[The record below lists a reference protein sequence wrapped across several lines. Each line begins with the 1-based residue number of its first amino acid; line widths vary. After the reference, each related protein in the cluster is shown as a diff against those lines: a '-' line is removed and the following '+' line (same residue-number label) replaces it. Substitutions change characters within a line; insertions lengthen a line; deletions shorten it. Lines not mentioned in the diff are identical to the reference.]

1 MKNQLSQ
8 SGLSRRQFLT
18 RTTGAVTLPIL
29 LNGIPLKAFD
39 GPVLGELFNTQSEAD
54 RVLVLVQLSGGND
67 GLNTVIPLDQYST
80 YNSLRS
86 NIAIPENQ
94 VLSLSS
100 GAGLHPSMGGLK
112 ELYTN
117 NLVGIIQG
125 VTYPNPN
132 LSHFRSSDIWMSGSS
147 SDVNWSTGWIGRY
160 LNNQFPGYPEGYP
173 SATMPD
179 PIAIQMTAVVGLTL
193 IGVSGQSMGMAL
205 QDPETFYNLVNGT
218 DVPTGDLPDTEYAAG
233 NVEFVRDV
241 QSKSL
246 EYSGVIN
253 TAADKAQNIA
263 PYPAD
268 NDLAEQLKIVAR
280 LIAGG
285 LKTRVYVVQ
294 QKGYDTHSGQT
305 VEGAPTTGDHATL
318 LQQLSDALLAFQN
331 DLAALKIDD
340 RVVTMSFS
348 EFGRRPTSN
357 LSYGTDHGTA
367 APMFVLGT
375 PVQNGI
381 TGHSPDLKDLD
392 NGNLKM
398 QFDFRQVYASVL
410 SQWFGADPELIKSI
424 LGEEFSQV
432 KVIKGSNT
440 SVQSD
445 EVASGVRFMPVAPNP
460 VRGEARIQ
468 YTLTTETSVKIE
480 VFDNLGFHVQT
491 LVNEHQGP
499 NQYTIPLSS
508 TGLPSGTYMVQLLA
522 NGLRLVQPMV
532 VVR

>member
-1 MKNQLSQ
+1 
-8 SGLSRRQFLT
+8 
-18 RTTGAVTLPIL
+18 
-29 LNGIPLKAFD
+29 
-39 GPVLGELFNTQSEAD
+39 
-54 RVLVLVQLSGGND
+54 
-67 GLNTVIPLDQYST
+67 
-80 YNSLRS
+80 
-86 NIAIPENQ
+86 
-94 VLSLSS
+94 
-100 GAGLHPSMGGLK
+100 
-112 ELYTN
+112 
-117 NLVGIIQG
+117 
-125 VTYPNPN
+125 
-132 LSHFRSSDIWMSGSS
+132 
-147 SDVNWSTGWIGRY
+147 
-160 LNNQFPGYPEGYP
+160 
-173 SATMPD
+173 
-179 PIAIQMTAVVGLTL
+179 MTAVVGLTL

-331 DLAALKIDD
+331 DLAALKVDD